1 MKVTAADVRHIADL
15 SRLSVTAEEVER
27 LSIEL
32 STIIEYV
39 EQLSTV
45 ETRQIEPTSHVLPL
59 RNVMRDDRPAKSL
72 SRDAALQNAL
82 DSTEKFYRVPRIID

>member
-27 LSIEL
+27 LSGEL

-39 EQLSTV
+39 AQLSAV
-45 ETRQIEPTSHVLPL
+45 DTRDVQPTSHVLPL
-59 RNVMRDDRPAKSL
+59 ENVMRDDRPAPSL
-72 SRDAALQNAL
+72 PRDGALRNAP
-82 DSTEKFYRVPRIID
+82 DGTDRFYRVPRIID

>member
-27 LSIEL
+27 LSSEL

-59 RNVMRDDRPAKSL
+59 KNVMRDDRLGESL
-72 SRDAALQNAL
+72 PRDAALRNAP

>member
-59 RNVMRDDRPAKSL
+59 KNVMRDDRLGESL
-72 SRDAALQNAL
+72 PRDAALRNAP